1 MFPKFSCRNVR
12 GKNVLSTTCILVL
25 LFQPC
30 LSRDKK
36 SCAQISVERKHNKPG
51 FHRDLVTFVEWDI
64 PSNFDDDSNKLDCQL
79 LLVEHFPSGIYIDP
93 DQIKN
98 KVQFGGPEVL
108 TTETINVESLA
119 HHGSSHKIFVF
130 PKIATDYR
138 LGTMSANIT
147 IPVHLRYHQAT
158 IGTKFASVSLSSPKI
173 FGKCNGVTSP
183 ALQCGTPLV
192 KAPCNAK
199 GLSSC
204 DWILLNSAN
213 KDMLQ
218 SDMALVF
225 HVPVGQIEH
234 SWPIIALTVLSSM
247 AGCSLILW
255 NSLAI
260 T

>member
-1 MFPKFSCRNVR
+1 MSA
-12 GKNVLSTTCILVL
+12 TCIVVL
-25 LFQPC
+25 LFQSC
-30 LSRDKK
+30 LSRNKK
-36 SCAQISVERKHNKPG
+36 SCGQILVERKHNKPG

-64 PSNFDDDSNKLDCQL
+64 PSIFDDDSNKLDCQL

-93 DQIKN
+93 DQIKHE
-98 KVQFGGPEVL
+98 VQFGGPEVL

-119 HHGSSHKIFVF
+119 HHASSHKIFVF
-130 PKIATDYR
+130 PKIAIDYR

-173 FGKCNGVTSP
+173 FGRCNGVTSP
-183 ALQCGTPLV
+183 TLQCGTPPI
-192 KAPCNAK
+192 KAPCNTK
-199 GLSSC
+199 GMSSC
-204 DWILLNSAN
+204 DWILLDSVN
-213 KDMLQ
+213 KDTLQ
-218 SDMALVF
+218 SDAALVF

-234 SWPIIALTVLSSM
+234 RWPIIVLTVLSTM